1 MTDRCTSS
9 RGFREPT
16 LFKVRESCTDRI
28 FAPKVLPIKIIN
40 WNLITKLE
48 EEKKLYRN
56 RRCVFKRS
64 FLSIEFQRNSKI
76 LTMER
81 SCSYRWKLEDDPW
94 RESFLVSPS
103 LSSPLEIK
111 RDKTTPSSPFL
122 SILQHLCPFEIEDFP
137 QSSIRLCYEPGRNSL
152 MERTTLSIAGCA
164 PRIFKEATIDDEE
177 ISGRGERVFPLNLLH
192 RNLSFLLTVQLLEC
206 TCYRLLGGS
215 NVKDD
220 RFVSRWIF
228 LLLDRGW
235 RKNCLL

>member
-1 MTDRCTSS
+1 M
-9 RGFREPT
+9 
-16 LFKVRESCTDRI
+16 
-28 FAPKVLPIKIIN
+28 
-40 WNLITKLE
+40 
-48 EEKKLYRN
+48 
-56 RRCVFKRS
+56 KRS
-64 FLSIEFQRNSKI
+64 Y
-76 LTMER
+76 
-81 SCSYRWKLEDDPW
+81 SYRWKLEDDPW

-122 SILQHLCPFEIEDFP
+122 SSLYPFEIEDFP

-164 PRIFKEATIDDEE
+164 PRIFKEATLDDEE
-177 ISGRGERVFPLNLLH
+177 ISGRGERVFPLNLLR

-206 TCYRLLGGS
+206 TCYRLLRGS

-228 LLLDRGW
+228 LWW
-235 RKNCLL
+235 RERVVYYNDVQMYMFRKKIISDF

>member
-1 MTDRCTSS
+1 MCLWVTDRCTSS

-40 WNLITKLE
+40 WNLITKLK

-56 RRCVFKRS
+56 RRCLQKIVPFYRIPKKFQNFDTTILLVQVKTGRWS
-64 FLSIEFQRNSKI
+64 LEGEFS
-76 LTMER
+76 
-81 SCSYRWKLEDDPW
+81 S
-94 RESFLVSPS
+94 S

-122 SILQHLCPFEIEDFP
+122 SILQHLYPFEIEDFP

-177 ISGRGERVFPLNLLH
+177 ISGRGERVFPLNLLR

-228 LLLDRGW
+228 LLLNRVW

>member
-1 MTDRCTSS
+1 MCLQKIVP
-9 RGFREPT
+9 FY
-16 LFKVRESCTDRI
+16 RI
-28 FAPKVLPIKIIN
+28 PKK
-40 WNLITKLE
+40 
-48 EEKKLYRN
+48 
-56 RRCVFKRS
+56 
-64 FLSIEFQRNSKI
+64 FQNFDT
-76 LTMER
+76 TMER

-103 LSSPLEIK
+103 SSSPLEIK

-177 ISGRGERVFPLNLLH
+177 ISGRGERVFPLNLLR

-228 LLLDRGW
+228 LLLDGERIVYYKDIRICICIGIKLYLIFIETYCYVRMILEGRNFWKLFFW
-235 RKNCLL
+235 RKNDLNYCYS